1 MDSQQ
6 AIGVILSM
14 VFSAFFSGVEMAF
27 VSANKLYFELQAKQG
42 VITGQII
49 SRFIKNPSK
58 FIGTLLIGNTLSL
71 VAYGIF
77 MEGYLHHQIEHY
89 FPVFGTG
96 LVPGLIASILGTVII
111 LGTSEFTPKSVFL
124 LNPDG
129 FLEVLSIPIWIIY
142 TLMYPLVWAIV
153 GLSSWFIKN
162 VLRLE
167 YSEEKPAFGL
177 TDLNHYMQNLNRKIS
192 TEEEAEVDTKIFNN
206 ALEFKQV
213 KVRDCMI
220 PRTEIVAIDFEDGIE
235 ELKKTFVES
244 GHSKVLVYKDTL
256 EDVIGYCHS
265 VALFKKPKDIQS
277 ILKPILIVP
286 EAMPAKDLMLRFSK
300 ERKSLALIV
309 DEFGSTSGLVS
320 MEDVMEQ
327 IFGDIE
333 DEYDDNED
341 LIEKRLEDK
350 VYLLSARLE
359 IDYLNE
365 KYEWNLPEGDY
376 DTLGGMIISINE
388 DIPEVNETIIAHPFN
403 FQIISMMDARIDTVK
418 LTIIGEIERK
428 TESFS
433 MKH

>member
-220 PRTEIVAIDFEDGIE
+220 PRTEIVAINLEDGIE

-265 VALFKKPKDIQS
+265 VALFKKPKDIQG

>member
-256 EDVIGYCHS
+256 EDVVGYCHS

>member
-220 PRTEIVAIDFEDGIE
+220 PRTEIVAIDLEDGIE
-235 ELKKTFVES
+235 ELKKIFVES

-300 ERKSLALIV
+300 EHKSLALIV